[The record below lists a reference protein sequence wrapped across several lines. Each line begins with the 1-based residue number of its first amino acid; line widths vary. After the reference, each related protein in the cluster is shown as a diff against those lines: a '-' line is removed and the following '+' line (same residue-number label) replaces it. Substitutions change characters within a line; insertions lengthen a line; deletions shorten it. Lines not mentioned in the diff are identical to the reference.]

1 MKIIIS
7 ENQFSFIR
15 RMSEVERLIDPLMDD
30 VYTYL
35 QGDDKVTPLPMR
47 LYDVFI
53 STLVMKMANQIAN
66 NSSLHGDDKV
76 TLRNRLQRYITNNYG
91 SNIRDYFSNKL
102 EGYKRNINESDDKIK
117 KFLKTKFGIDWT
129 NKIEMVTSSWDI
141 PITFDHIISKVMTD
155 IYLNKFGPMY
165 LIDFGGVNYLFQDRG
180 GELGEVVLGDDE
192 SEYYDDEFLTK
203 LGIDMLGLTVSDL
216 INIYFTED

>member
-1 MKIIIS
+1 
-7 ENQFSFIR
+7 
-15 RMSEVERLIDPLMDD
+15 MSEVERLIDPLMDD

-129 NKIEMVTSSWDI
+129 NKIEMVTSSLDI
-141 PITFDHIISKVMTD
+141 PITFDHIISKTMTD
-155 IYLNKFGPMY
+155 IYLNNFGPMY
-165 LIDFGGVNYLFQDRG
+165 LIDFGGVN
-180 GELGEVVLGDDE
+180 
-192 SEYYDDEFLTK
+192 
-203 LGIDMLGLTVSDL
+203 
-216 INIYFTED
+216 